1 MVKVCAE
8 SQLDSPLEKCSAL
21 IAVDTLVRGGT
32 VPKDVEALDLYEWA
46 CRNGQP
52 PVDFSETL
60 GVLRLRWV
68 KANPRSAS
76 GPSCL
81 QACLR
86 HWDLMNAQ
94 QVLPPRPSTTALGPR
109 SADSLDCCHP

>member
-21 IAVDTLVRGGT
+21 IAVDALVKSRA

-46 CRNGQP
+46 CRDSQP
-52 PVDFSETL
+52 PINFSETL

-76 GPSCL
+76 GLSCL

-86 HWDLMNAQ
+86 HCDLMNAQ
-94 QVLPPRPSTTALGPR
+94 QVLLPSHTAALHFWR
-109 SADSLDCCHP
+109 SC